1 MLITKKAYLAAALTS
16 ASLAALAM
24 PTSAWAQATP
34 NVTDECAPAI
44 ESSAGLNPEAFDPA
58 TGTPL
63 TTGDT
68 IPDAVQCGI
77 GATASGNGA
86 LAIGNGANAA
96 FADSTVIGTDASAGA
111 RNTTAIGARAQA
123 LSENSVAI
131 GSDSIANEDGTVSF
145 GQAADQHVVQPPP
158 ESGHSGGFR
167 RRLCAL
173 RRKGYRCPCARGDRV
188 LNNGRWVG
196 HILT

>member
-44 ESSAGLNPEAFDPA
+44 ESSAGLNPEAFDPV
-58 TGTPL
+58 TGAPL
-63 TTGDT
+63 NAGDI

-86 LAIGNGANAA
+86 LQ
-96 FADSTVIGTDASAGA
+96 SEM
-111 RNTTAIGARAQA
+111 A
-123 LSENSVAI
+123 L
-131 GSDSIANEDGTVSF
+131 TL
-145 GQAADQHVVQPPP
+145 
-158 ESGHSGGFR
+158 HS
-167 RRLCAL
+167 
-173 RRKGYRCPCARGDRV
+173 
-188 LNNGRWVG
+188 
-196 HILT
+196 LTQL